1 MIPNIYKQYY
11 GDETRWFIGTVVSI
25 SDPEELGRVKVRIF
39 GVHSDNTLDI
49 PNSALPWA
57 HTVSPITEG
66 GSSGIGTNVGIKPM
80 AQVYGIFIDGK
91 NSQVPLVIGSI
102 PKFESNV
109 RTFIDPSDISVIK
122 PDDAILRGGTNVEKA
137 FNYFISPEG
146 GGFSVEQACGIL
158 GNYHVENG
166 VNLRSS
172 KDFDPDTI
180 AVEKDGA
187 RAYGLAQWNDAPRAA
202 NVAGGL
208 TRYAEL
214 LDFSTKN
221 GLDYKS
227 LYAQLAFTKY
237 ELFKYKRLFKLAEFQ
252 DAETVDQASEIFERK
267 YLRPAEGS
275 TEERKKEAR
284 NYYEEFV

>member
-1 MIPNIYKQYY
+1 MIPNIYKEYY
-11 GDETRWFIGTVVSI
+11 GDETRWFVGTVVSI

-39 GVHSDNTLDI
+39 GIHSDNTIDI
-49 PNSALPWA
+49 PNGDLPWA
-57 HTVSPITEG
+57 HTISPITEG

-109 RTFIDPSDISVIK
+109 RTFIDPSDTSVTN
-122 PDDAILRGGTNVEKA
+122 PDDTRLRGGTNVEKA

-146 GGFSVEQACGIL
+146 GGFTVEQACGIL

-166 VNLRSS
+166 VNLRSN
-172 KDFDPDTI
+172 KDFDPDTTGI
-180 AVEKDGA
+180 ESDGA

-202 NVAGGL
+202 NVYGGL

-214 LDFSTKN
+214 IDFSTKN
-221 GLDYKS
+221 GLSYKS

-237 ELFKYKRLFKLAEFQ
+237 ELFKYKRLFKLAELQ
-252 DAETVDQASEIFERK
+252 DAETVEQASEVFERK